1 MDIPATKDVLID
13 DLAWKEVK
21 LEKLDIVFTLY
32 IISWNSLLKL
42 LFILKLPFIQ
52 AVTWQEN

>member
-1 MDIPATKDVLID
+1 MDIPATKNVLID

-52 AVTWQEN
+52 TVTWQEN

>member
-32 IISWNSLLKL
+32 IISWNFLLKL